1 MAEYLKVVF
10 PQRRE
15 VWIDGEPAAW
25 TQSVCQVDAGWYT
38 VTLAPPPDF
47 EPECQ
52 RVEIVETL
60 PSAPLVV
67 EFTLKEPSR

>member
-10 PQRRE
+10 PHRRE

-38 VTLAPPPDF
+38 VTLAPPVDF
-47 EPECQ
+47 APECYQ
-52 RVEIVETL
+52 VHLIGTL
-60 PSAPLVV
+60 PSAPLII
-67 EFTLKEPSR
+67 EFTPKESGS

>member
-38 VTLAPPPDF
+38 LTLAPPQDF
-47 EPECQ
+47 APESQ
-52 RVEIVETL
+52 RVEIVDTL

-67 EFTLKEPSR
+67 EFTLKESGR